1 MVSISLRDVRSS
13 FNALDWGRWKL
24 ICRSGRGGA
33 DTGEKGSVLRYCSF
47 LSDELRVILPLSE
60 VNARQG

>member
-47 LSDELRVILPLSE
+47 LER
-60 VNARQG
+60 